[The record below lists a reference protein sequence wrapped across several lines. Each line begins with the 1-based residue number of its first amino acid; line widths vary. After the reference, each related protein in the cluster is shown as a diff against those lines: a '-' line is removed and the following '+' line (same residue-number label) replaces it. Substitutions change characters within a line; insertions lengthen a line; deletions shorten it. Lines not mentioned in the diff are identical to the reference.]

1 MRHWQQFLHVAT
13 AATRHPTRLDFSR
26 IGQPHRKPAHGGP
39 AASTLVFVVCSMAG
53 QATGAATTDGSA
65 QPSSAK
71 THYDIL
77 GVSRTATCEEIK
89 AAYHNLAR
97 QTHPDKVSSNGSQD
111 SFRRLQSAWE
121 CLRQAETR
129 QAYDEQLFLKEQKL
143 ESKRQAAMTLSLSE
157 LEVGHD
163 DESDEHVYIYT
174 CRCGEELQIWQDE
187 MPPLNESFLTECSGC
202 SFSYSVMNDL
212 FK

>member
-1 MRHWQQFLHVAT
+1 
-13 AATRHPTRLDFSR
+13 
-26 IGQPHRKPAHGGP
+26 
-39 AASTLVFVVCSMAG
+39 MAG

-65 QPSSAK
+65 QPSLTK

-77 GVSRTATCEEIK
+77 GVSRTATYEEIK

-97 QTHPDKVSSNGSQD
+97 QTHPDKFSSNGSQD

-143 ESKRQAAMTLSLSE
+143 ESKRQAAMPVSLSE
-157 LEVGHD
+157 LEVGQD

-187 MPPLNESFLTECSGC
+187 MPALDESFLTECPGC

-212 FK
+212 FE

>member
-1 MRHWQQFLHVAT
+1 
-13 AATRHPTRLDFSR
+13 
-26 IGQPHRKPAHGGP
+26 
-39 AASTLVFVVCSMAG
+39 MAG

-97 QTHPDKVSSNGSQD
+97 RIHPDKVSSNGSQD

-129 QAYDEQLFLKEQKL
+129 QAYDEQLFLNEQKV
-143 ESKRQAAMTLSLSE
+143 ESKRQAAMTLSLSK

>member
-1 MRHWQQFLHVAT
+1 MV
-13 AATRHPTRLDFSR
+13 
-26 IGQPHRKPAHGGP
+26 
-39 AASTLVFVVCSMAG
+39 G
-53 QATGAATTDGSA
+53 QATGVATTDGSA

-77 GVSRTATCEEIK
+77 GVSRTATYEEIK
-89 AAYHNLAR
+89 ATYHNLAR

-187 MPPLNESFLTECSGC
+187 MPALNESFLTECSGC

>member
-1 MRHWQQFLHVAT
+1 
-13 AATRHPTRLDFSR
+13 
-26 IGQPHRKPAHGGP
+26 
-39 AASTLVFVVCSMAG
+39 MAG

-77 GVSRTATCEEIK
+77 GVSRTATFEEIK

-97 QTHPDKVSSNGSQD
+97 QTHPDKVSSIGSQD

-157 LEVGHD
+157 LEVGHE